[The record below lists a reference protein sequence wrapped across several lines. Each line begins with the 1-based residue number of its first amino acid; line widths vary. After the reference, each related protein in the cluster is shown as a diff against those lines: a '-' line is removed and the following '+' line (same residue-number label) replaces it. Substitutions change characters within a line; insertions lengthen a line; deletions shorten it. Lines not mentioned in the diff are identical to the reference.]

1 MSRERTQPAV
11 IMGLA
16 PPGLAALRALGTM
29 GIPCLGMWHNPRSEI
44 GRHSRHLLRS
54 VQVPHRPSHAQ
65 LHHALDE
72 LTAPWRDSSPILLPG
87 SDMYAA
93 FIDEMQD
100 ELRPRYTFRCS
111 RRKLHAAFVDKATT
125 IDICSD
131 AGVPI
136 PRSVAIQT
144 IHDVSSV
151 CGEFRFPVIVKPRRT
166 SGIAFPGKNF
176 VANSA
181 ADLTQFFEE
190 RSDLMDQAVA
200 QEVVP
205 SGDGRIVMAVSYS
218 GRDGRV
224 LAQATCRKL
233 RQWPPDYG
241 VTSLGRSEFLPDVAS
256 LNRHF
261 LNVIGYEGFAA
272 TEGFA
277 AMAAVT
283 AVMEGMVV
291 DVMGTVVAV
300 MV

>member
-1 MSRERTQPAV
+1 
-11 IMGLA
+11 
-16 PPGLAALRALGTM
+16 
-29 GIPCLGMWHNPRSEI
+29 
-44 GRHSRHLLRS
+44 
-54 VQVPHRPSHAQ
+54 
-65 LHHALDE
+65 
-72 LTAPWRDSSPILLPG
+72 
-87 SDMYAA
+87 
-93 FIDEMQD
+93 
-100 ELRPRYTFRCS
+100 
-111 RRKLHAAFVDKATT
+111 
-125 IDICSD
+125 
-131 AGVPI
+131 
-136 PRSVAIQT
+136 
-144 IHDVSSV
+144 VSSV

-272 TEGFA
+272 TEFA
-277 AMAAVT
+277 EDFQSGRYFLLEVNPRLNLPIQLILDAKVDLIGT
-283 AVMEGMVV
+283 AYREMSQPHH
-291 DVMGTVVAV
+291 VVAV
-300 MV
+300 PAGQIDGLYWIDFGRDLFSFLNKFRRGRVGLLEWLRSMLLASSYATFDLRDMKPYLASSLGLVRDLVAMLGGHLRARLRSVVLWLRSRLGTEA